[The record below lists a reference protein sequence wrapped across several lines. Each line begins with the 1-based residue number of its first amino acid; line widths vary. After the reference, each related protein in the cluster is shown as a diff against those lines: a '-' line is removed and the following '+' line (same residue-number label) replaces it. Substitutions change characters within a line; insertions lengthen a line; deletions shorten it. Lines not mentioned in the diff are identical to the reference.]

1 MAMVAGPVLS
11 FKIACPHTRVGD
23 VVGICGSSK
32 ELGEWHP
39 EKMFM
44 LSTTP
49 ELFPLWTSES
59 SVPVRASTTW
69 KIVIRSYSGATIWE
83 DGPNRNVPG
92 VGQLTECTVTAT
104 FGQPVLEITGSGVTC
119 DFFNSTLIPKEP
131 EERPAEEATEEATEE
146 ADCLAKHLIPE
157 KEDVPEME
165 DLVVHRSVSQEE
177 PEAEASTTDSHT
189 ELRSEAQAPQE
200 ASPLLFVISSPR
212 AATDDTVPQIDCAS
226 HTLRSFKEMVSHAT
240 ADKTMV
246 ASVAGFAA
254 AGSTCGGLV
263 GFVSGAGVGAA
274 VGVFPAIFTFGL
286 SIPVCA
292 SLGAATGTGIAA
304 SVGSVVGGAGGWA
317 ACKLGRKLSSEL
329 AAMQVTQK
337 IDAEKN
343 AEDSIR
349 GA

>member
-1 MAMVAGPVLS
+1 MAMGAGPSLS
-11 FKIACPHTRVGD
+11 FKIACPHTRDGD
-23 VVGICGSSK
+23 LVGICGSSK

-44 LSTTP
+44 LSTSP
-49 ELFPLWTSES
+49 ELFPFWTSES

-69 KIVIRSYSGATIWE
+69 KIVIRSSSGATIWE
-83 DGPNRNVPG
+83 DGPNRNVPR

-104 FGQPVLEITGSGVTC
+104 FGQPALEITT
-119 DFFNSTLIPKEP
+119 TLIPKEP
-131 EERPAEEATEEATEE
+131 EERPAEEATEEAN
-146 ADCLAKHLIPE
+146 CLEKHNMIPE
-157 KEDVPEME
+157 KEDVPEKE
-165 DLVVHRSVSQEE
+165 DLNVHHSVSQEE
-177 PEAEASTTDSHT
+177 PEAETSTTDIHT

-200 ASPLLFVISSPR
+200 ASPLFSAR
-212 AATDDTVPQIDCAS
+212 AETDDTVLQIDFAS

-337 IDAEKN
+337 INTEKK
-343 AEDSIR
+343 ADDTIR